1 MTTATESSPDLIA
14 DFVDEALESLRPL
27 PGMFETFRENPDNF
41 DPIHAVFRAVHSV
54 KGCAGFLG
62 LLAVKQLAHA
72 LENTLDEVRKGKL
85 AFSDDLQRAF
95 VRGFDA
101 LDVLLQ
107 RAGEGTV
114 DIELSEED
122 AALLEEVQRAA
133 TSTRE
138 VVEPESQLLA
148 ELTALAEEIAHAA
161 HPQSAEWCRRVLSM
175 AAALGGEDAGDGRE
189 SEGETGQ
196 NAPVR
201 RTAKSFVEATCR
213 LGDADVSDAVRQLI
227 ALFVRAEQGVYEPEL
242 GRDFLDRAR
251 EFAELCGTAG
261 EIAIADVV
269 RQSAADF
276 QLLLDS
282 PLDVDPLLVSIAWER
297 LEPALAKLLATAPVA
312 DASSVAAAKSTD
324 AAATAQ
330 KANEATAKSKAR
342 MLRIREECVDEFLES
357 VSGLF
362 LTGELY
368 KDVQSR
374 MSDGGVVSSLVE
386 ELRQI
391 NNAFAVQSTAL
402 QRSVVALRQV
412 AASGLLSK
420 FPQMA
425 RNLAG
430 QLGKQID
437 VHVAGQETEIDKAL
451 VEDLDAPMTHM
462 IRNVVDHALETP
474 EERIAAGKSPSGN
487 LWIKVEQTKSH
498 VHVTIADDGRGI
510 NPAILRA
517 KAIEKGILT
526 PEQAKAM
533 SDKEAIDL
541 IFHAGFSTAKQ
552 VSDVSG
558 RGVGMDVVRTKIRE
572 HNGDIL
578 VDSKVGQG
586 TTFHLNIPL
595 REAVV
600 VIDGLLLRHAGGHYV
615 LPFEHVMELA
625 ELGPSELKSVQGS
638 WIASLRA
645 RNYDAV
651 SLGKL
656 LGLRNHDVEKT
667 NGDKTFAVL
676 VGCKQG
682 SFCLLV
688 DAVLGHRKVVVNS
701 IKDMLP
707 QADRTAGV
715 AQLGGGRLALVLSV
729 QDMFEARLRSA
740 RAGTHR

>member
-1 MTTATESSPDLIA
+1 MTTAADSSPELIA

-27 PGMFETFRENPDNF
+27 PGMFATFRQNPDNF

-85 AFSDDLQRAF
+85 AFSEDLQRAL
-95 VRGFDA
+95 VHGFDA

-114 DIELSEED
+114 DTELSDEY
-122 AALLEEVQRAA
+122 AAILEEVQRATTA
-133 TSTRE
+133 TGGDA
-138 VVEPESQLLA
+138 EPESQLLA
-148 ELTALAEEIAHAA
+148 ALIALADEIAHAA
-161 HPQSAEWCRRVLSM
+161 HPESAEWCRRVRSM
-175 AAALGGEDAGDGRE
+175 AAGLGGDENGEDSDEEPQPSG
-189 SEGETGQ
+189 
-196 NAPVR
+196 PVR
-201 RTAKSFVEATCR
+201 RTAKSFLAAKCS
-213 LGDADVSDAVRQLI
+213 LGEADVSEAVKSLI
-227 ALFVRAEQGVYEPEL
+227 ALFVRAEEGVYEPEL
-242 GRDFLDRAR
+242 GRGFLDRAR
-251 EFAELCGTAG
+251 EFAELCGAANQTALS
-261 EIAIADVV
+261 DVV

-282 PLDVDPLLVSIAWER
+282 PLDVDPLLVSIAWDR
-297 LEPALAKLLATAPVA
+297 LEPALVKLLPPEPAPEAAA
-312 DASSVAAAKSTD
+312 DSAAAKATD
-324 AAATAQ
+324 AGSPTA
-330 KANEATAKSKAR
+330 AKSSEAGAKAKAR
-342 MLRIREECVDEFLES
+342 MLRIREECVDEFLEN

-374 MSDGGVVSSLVE
+374 MNGSGVLSSLVE

-425 RNLAG
+425 RNLAN

-437 VHVAGQETEIDKAL
+437 VQMAGQETEIDKSL

-474 EERIAAGKSPSGN
+474 DERIAAGKNPTGN

-517 KAIEKGILT
+517 KAIEKGVIT

-533 SDKEAIDL
+533 SDQEAIEL

-578 VDSKVGQG
+578 IDSKVGHG

-600 VIDGLLLRHAGGHYV
+600 VIDGLLLQHAGGHYV
-615 LPFEHVMELA
+615 LPFEHVLELA
-625 ELGPSELKSVQGS
+625 ELGPTELKSVQGS
-638 WIASLRA
+638 WIAALRGQ
-645 RNYDAV
+645 NYDAV

-656 LGLRNHDVEKT
+656 LDLPNRDVERAR
-667 NGDKTFAVL
+667 GDKTFAVL

-729 QDMFEARLRSA
+729 SDIFEARLRSA